1 MMDKKEFDTLLIG
14 EAKIEDVINYFG
26 VENILENISSID
38 IADYCDDGILRCI
51 SDEDLINAVSDPEV
65 VLNMVDDYI
74 IANHLEEN
82 GYTVLDTETE
92 DSTLQKIKKICKEIQ
107 PNGYIDKEDAKKLI
121 CEYIDFWMTKHF

>member
-38 IADYCDDGILRCI
+38 IADYCDDGIL
-51 SDEDLINAVSDPEV
+51 
-65 VLNMVDDYI
+65 LNMVDDYI

-82 GYTVLDTETE
+82 GYTVLDTESE